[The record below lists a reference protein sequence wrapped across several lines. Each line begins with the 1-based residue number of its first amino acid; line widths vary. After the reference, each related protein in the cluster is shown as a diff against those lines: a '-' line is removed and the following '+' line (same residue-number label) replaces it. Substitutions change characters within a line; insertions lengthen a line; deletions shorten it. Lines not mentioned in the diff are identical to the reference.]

1 MLFINA
7 NTTGKVVRPW
17 PEQFLWPWF
26 VSSVVQRLLRTGCSR
41 NRKSISNATKIVDG
55 DTCPVCQCSLD
66 YDKRLRNRKEKSV
79 YGVVVVHGFTK
90 SSITRKQHDI
100 LSSLY

>member
-41 NRKSISNATKIVDG
+41 NRKSISNATKIVEG
-55 DTCPVCQCSLD
+55 DTCPVLQCSLD
-66 YDKRLRNRKEKSV
+66 YDERQRNRKEYTVWLWYMSTW
-79 YGVVVVHGFTK
+79 VHEKFNYKKTNNGET
-90 SSITRKQHDI
+90 QN
-100 LSSLY
+100 